1 MIFNQFCLSFD
12 IAATAVTMLEE
23 LIQVTHDNLL
33 DKKGPMRA
41 LCAIAQRINAFQKVE
56 LSIRCV
62 FSMINMHWN
71 YFTTSLA
78 ICSEGLKSKFNPF
91 YLIYEGT

>member
-1 MIFNQFCLSFD
+1 
-12 IAATAVTMLEE
+12 MLEE
-23 LIQVTHDNLL
+23 LIQVTHDNLR
-33 DKKGPMRA
+33 DIKGTSMRA
-41 LCAIAQRINAFQKVE
+41 LCAISQRINAFQKVE

-62 FSMINMHWN
+62 FSTINSQWN

-78 ICSEGLKSKFNPF
+78 ICSEGLKSKFIPF